1 MLDVVAI
8 TPSHVDRDLSLSHTP
23 SMKADLSLPTELFP
37 ILGSEVPD
45 GAFVF

>member
-23 SMKADLSLPTELFP
+23 SIKTDLSLPTELFP
-37 ILGSEVPD
+37 TLGCEVQD
-45 GAFVF
+45 GAYVF